1 MASYALTKKCPYE
14 TCSYVSTSP
23 NVQANE
29 HNVSSHVS
37 NIHRGTT
44 KVWYGTSQVTVHR
57 DVKTG
62 LLACPCGEFK
72 HKNADRVRTHARN
85 MHKGKG
91 VTSSIARGSS
101 PSPATVPDDRT
112 SDPNDREME
121 QELSPRSA
129 SAAKRN
135 LKLQD
140 SRYRGVDPNRNK
152 MHVGEDLIPGP
163 SKLRRVNDMPSV
175 SSHKPG
181 NASSSKIASISSPA
195 ASVASVFR
203 STSAS
208 TKRKA
213 DGDLPG
219 PLSSKVQRV
228 SSGRSVS
235 DSKAKLAK
243 SVFSITPIRDSSV
256 RKSEDA
262 KKEPH
267 AAAPITSD
275 PSPASTSRA
284 RQAPG
289 VSAGFP
295 PRPRPL
301 VKPANIMAQSDAQK
315 HARPRPVAGVDA
327 SSISSGYSTST
338 RSSSATPAPASH
350 TASGIHPS
358 GARMEPRCSD
368 CGGIIDPYGKNGM
381 CTMCYRES
389 LPAAPAPD
397 PERAP
402 RCVSCGAK
410 MPGKRDQCTM
420 CQLKALSRKIENTQ
434 EASRAPKP
442 LPPHPSSVTNPIGK
456 LPAPALD
463 PDIRSTSKQRKK
475 RVSKQMRQRDFERW
489 FAKWKAAHF
498 AGKKDRKV
506 GDDKTDWWRVETT
519 RNQGGVCYSTPDA
532 FFAALQD
539 ALVQHKILMA
549 GAGREAAGVLEFYG
563 SYSIVAQPKIAEVAR
578 KDKVRQQMED
588 LGFRLDNALMGHCLF
603 KYKNEH
609 GTMDHVY
616 KYPCTC
622 GGMPPKRA
630 DDEVRHAHRMPD
642 ERHAGERCGGTIMV
656 IVGEDNALLAYG
668 IRGQRIAV
676 DIVH

>member
-1 MASYALTKKCPYE
+1 
-14 TCSYVSTSP
+14 
-23 NVQANE
+23 
-29 HNVSSHVS
+29 
-37 NIHRGTT
+37 
-44 KVWYGTSQVTVHR
+44 
-57 DVKTG
+57 
-62 LLACPCGEFK
+62 
-72 HKNADRVRTHARN
+72 

-152 MHVGEDLIPGP
+152 MHVGGGEHSASAASSVSTSHADPFGTRIVSSKRHAEDLIPGP

-181 NASSSKIASISSPA
+181 NASSSKIASISSPGSFFASTSALPKLKAIVA

-402 RCVSCGAK
+402 RCVSCGVK
-410 MPGKRDQCTM
+410 MLGKRDQCTM

-442 LPPHPSSVTNPIGK
+442 LPPRPSSVTNPMGK

-506 GDDKTDWWRVETT
+506 ADDKTDWWRVETT

-539 ALVQHKILMA
+539 ALVQHKVRMA
-549 GAGREAAGVLEFYG
+549 GPGREAAGVLEFYG

-578 KDKVRQQMED
+578 KDKLRQQMED

-642 ERHAGERCGGTIMV
+642 ERHAGKRCGGTIMV